1 MNTGR
6 TWWSSLAHTLTAAA
20 RVERRWSDPQN
31 LMRAAVA
38 LVAGSV
44 IGWAIDDRM
53 AWAMMMVG
61 TFICGICTLLPAT
74 RTRFSVS
81 LISGAVFSAAVF
93 AGVYLH
99 ELGWWFLPFLFV
111 GSYVAGLW
119 RAFGIVPGIR
129 ACLMVIGV
137 MITAD
142 LSPGVDQGLVM
153 ARWIAV
159 GAALVVAAQFLPP
172 YGMRHH
178 SQRRNLAAL
187 YDALAGYAAE
197 GPAGRLPSTPFTLAR
212 TALGVLPSSARRPA
226 GPLFALYGA
235 AEEVRRA
242 LKTTAHSADVPRTA
256 VATVLKAVAAAVRS
270 GRAADLDTALHS
282 PAAQELER
290 WRGAE
295 ADLVLPR
302 LAEALGITRYTLRRS
317 DRPGE
322 FELGEHHLVGFPA
335 DAVRFARQRVAAALR
350 PGAPLFMNTVR
361 LAVGATAG
369 EAIGRWTGDF
379 GGHGLPSHG
388 FWAALTTIL
397 VLFPDYGHTLTRG
410 WGRSAGSVIGG
421 VVAWALLLPDIWN
434 HGALV
439 VAATALALLSFC
451 TLLMGQWVLNIF
463 ITAWIV
469 FLIGGIGLAPTTEA
483 AWGRAADTVVGALL
497 GMAIFLILP
506 TYHHNRLPGL
516 LARWVEAQRD
526 LFGTLLDGYARAGA
540 VDPAVLGT
548 LRHHA
553 RHAREQLEAAI
564 ASLAH
569 EPRSHRA
576 RWNTT
581 ELAAIQAAVFDVA
594 RAATLVHGSLPR
606 TPSDAVPETALFA
619 AEVRDHLDR
628 LAEDLALDTPPQGGS
643 LHQVFDRIA
652 SSGRLA
658 QLTDPTAPGGVSHAR
673 SRALTACL
681 QTVTSVEHLERAAL
695 GRAA

>member
-1 MNTGR
+1 M
-6 TWWSSLAHTLTAAA
+6 WWSSVARTLVAAT
-20 RVERRWSDPQN
+20 RVERRWCDPQD
-31 LMRAAVA
+31 LTRAAVA

-44 IGWAIDDRM
+44 IGWAVDDRM

-74 RTRFSVS
+74 RDRFSVS

-99 ELGWWFLPFLFV
+99 ELGWWFLLFLFV

-129 ACLMVIGV
+129 SCLMVIGA

-142 LSPGVDQGLVM
+142 LSPDVHQGLVM

-159 GAALVVAAQFLPP
+159 GAGIVVVAQFLPP

-178 SQRRNLAAL
+178 NQRRNLAAL
-187 YDALAGYAAE
+187 YGALAGYAAA
-197 GPAGRLPSTPFTLAR
+197 GSAGRLPSTPFTLAR
-212 TALGVLPSSARRPA
+212 TALGVLPSFARRPA

-242 LKTTAHSADVPRTA
+242 LKATAHSKDVPRAA
-256 VATVLKAVAAAVRS
+256 VAAVLRAVAAAVRS
-270 GRAADLDTALHS
+270 GRAFDLDTALGTS
-282 PAAQELER
+282 AQELER
-290 WRGAE
+290 WRGPE
-295 ADLVLPR
+295 ADLVMPR
-302 LAEALGITRYTLRRS
+302 LAEVLDLTRYTLRRS

-322 FELGEHHLVGFPA
+322 FDLGEHHLVGFPA
-335 DAVRFARQRVAAALR
+335 GAARFGRQRMAAELR

-361 LAVGATAG
+361 LAVGAVAG
-369 EAIGRWTGDF
+369 EAVGRWTGDF

-421 VVAWALLLPDIWN
+421 VVAWALLLPDVWN

-439 VAATALALLSFC
+439 VAATVLALLAFC
-451 TLLMGQWVLNIF
+451 ALLMGQWVLNIF

-469 FLIGGIGLAPTTEA
+469 FLIGGIGLFPTAEA
-483 AWGRAADTVVGALL
+483 AWGRAADTVVGALV
-497 GMAIFLILP
+497 GMAVFLILP
-506 TYHHNRLPGL
+506 TYHHNRLPEL

-526 LFGTLLDGYARAGA
+526 LLGALLDGYARAGA
-540 VDPAVLGT
+540 VDPAVLDA
-548 LRHHA
+548 LRHHV
-553 RHAREQLEAAI
+553 RRTREQLEAAI
-564 ASLAH
+564 GSLAH
-569 EPRSHRA
+569 EPHSHRA
-576 RWNTT
+576 RWNAT
-581 ELAAIQAAVFDVA
+581 ELGAIQAAVFDVGH
-594 RAATLVHGSLPR
+594 AAALVHGSLPR

-628 LAEDLALDTPPQGGS
+628 LAEDLALDAPLRTGD
-643 LHQVFDRIA
+643 LRKAFDRIA
-652 SSGRLA
+652 SGGRLA
-658 QLTDPTAPGGVSHAR
+658 QLTDPTQPDGISHAR

-681 QTVTSVEHLERAAL
+681 RTVTSVEHLERAAL